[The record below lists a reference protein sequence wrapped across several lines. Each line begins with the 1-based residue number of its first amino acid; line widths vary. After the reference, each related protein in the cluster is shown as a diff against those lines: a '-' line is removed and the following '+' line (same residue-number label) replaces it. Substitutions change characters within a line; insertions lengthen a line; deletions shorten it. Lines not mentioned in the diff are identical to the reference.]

1 MEISNGCFMDEL
13 TKHYSPT
20 FIFMVQTEAY
30 ALIATKAPIIIFI
43 VVFLKRTKGKKPRGS
58 N

>member
-1 MEISNGCFMDEL
+1 MDEF
-13 TKHYSPT
+13 TKYYSSII
-20 FIFMVQTEAY
+20 FFMVQTEAY

>member
-1 MEISNGCFMDEL
+1 MDEF
-13 TKHYSPT
+13 TKYYVFPYT
-20 FIFMVQTEAY
+20 FIFMIQTEPC

>member
-1 MEISNGCFMDEL
+1 MDEF
-13 TKHYSPT
+13 TKYYSPT

-30 ALIATKAPIIIFI
+30 ALIATKAPIIICI